1 MTGKE
6 AAMAIERF
14 YLTYNQDQIKE
25 PIIYNVGRQFR
36 VVTNIRTASV
46 SDHIGIVG
54 IELDG
59 EQAEIDAAVRWISS
73 QGVKVEPIEK
83 NVIE

>member
-1 MTGKE
+1 
-6 AAMAIERF
+6 MAIERF
-14 YLTYNQDQIKE
+14 YLTYSQERIKE
-25 PIIYNVGRQFR
+25 PIIYLVGKKFA

-46 SDHIGIVG
+46 SDHVGIVG
-54 IELDG
+54 LELDG
-59 EQAEIDAAVRWISS
+59 DQHEIDKAVRWIAD

>member
-1 MTGKE
+1 
-6 AAMAIERF
+6 MAIHRF
-14 YLTYNQDQIKE
+14 YLTYNQEKIKE
-25 PIIYNVGRQFR
+25 PIIYNVGKKFR
-36 VVTNIRTASV
+36 VVTNIRSASV

-54 IELDG
+54 LELDG
-59 EQAEIDAAVRWISS
+59 DQSEIDSAVRWIAE

>member
-1 MTGKE
+1 
-6 AAMAIERF
+6 MAIQRF
-14 YLTYNQDQIKE
+14 YLTYNQERIKD
-25 PIIYNVGRQFR
+25 PIIYQVGKKFR
-36 VVTNIRTASV
+36 VVTNIRSASV

-54 IELDG
+54 LELDG
-59 EQAEIDAAVRWISS
+59 EQSEIESAVKWIAE

>member
-1 MTGKE
+1 
-6 AAMAIERF
+6 MAIERF
-14 YLTYNQDQIKE
+14 YLTYSQEKIKE
-25 PIIYNVGRQFR
+25 PIIYQVGRKFR

-54 IELDG
+54 LELDG
-59 EQAEIDAAVRWISS
+59 EQGEIDSAVKWIAE

>member
-1 MTGKE
+1 M
-6 AAMAIERF
+6 IQRF
-14 YLTYNQDQIKE
+14 YLTYNQDKIKE
-25 PIIYNVGRQFR
+25 PIIYNVGKKFR
-36 VVTNIRTASV
+36 VITNIRSASV

-54 IELDG
+54 LELDG
-59 EQAEIDAAVRWISS
+59 DQGEIDSAVKWIAD

>member
-1 MTGKE
+1 
-6 AAMAIERF
+6 MAIQRF
-14 YLTYNQDQIKE
+14 YLTYSQERIKE
-25 PIIYNVGRQFR
+25 PIIYTVGKKFR
-36 VVTNIRTASV
+36 VVTNIRSASV

-54 IELDG
+54 LELDG
-59 EQAEIDAAVRWISS
+59 EQGEIDDAVKWIAE